1 MAADINNLASA
12 KVYIQLGAKV
22 YQVLTKTV
30 RFAKCTYTKMH
41 YIYTLNICYVHICTR
56 FKHIAILCQFL

>member
-41 YIYTLNICYVHICTR
+41 YIYTLNIC
-56 FKHIAILCQFL
+56 